1 MNLNHQDNT
10 AAQRTKI
17 VVTGMGVISAAGSG
31 IRPLWEAA
39 LAGRSLLKN
48 GVAEVNASWMTH
60 PYRYFKKLSRSAQL
74 ALIAATQA
82 MESAGLEEGSRAAIP
97 PHRIGLIVGSSRSAN
112 DLICEVAAR
121 RQKHTDPTHQQSQRI
136 RPSEALNTAIAS
148 LSGSI
153 SHYLNIQG
161 PASTISATCAS
172 STVAIAQAADQ
183 LLLNRADIMIA
194 GGAEAPLAPGVR
206 EMFEAAGILAD
217 SSSSEN
223 LCRAFDL
230 KRSGSALGEGAAFFI
245 LEREDDA
252 IRRGAIPLVA
262 LRGWISGMDPTG
274 RAKVDESGGLIEKLI
289 RQLLMGTATP
299 ATSVNLIHAH
309 GTGTRLNDLAES
321 SVIKKIWGQNE
332 KDYTEKNKLPW
343 VQASKALIGHTLGA
357 SGAIESCMT
366 IEMIRKGILP
376 PSVHFD
382 HCDTD
387 CGIELNREKIENVNI
402 QRALK
407 ISLGFWGHQSAL
419 LWEKFNS
426 AKIDG

>member
-1 MNLNHQDNT
+1 MNLNHQDNP

-17 VVTGMGVISAAGSG
+17 VVTGMGVISAAGLG
-31 IRPLWEAA
+31 IRPLWDAA

-48 GVAEVNASWMTH
+48 GAAEVNASWMTH
-60 PYRYFKKLSRSAQL
+60 PYRYFKKLSRSSQL

-97 PHRIGLIVGSSRSAN
+97 PHRIGLVAGSSRSAN

-121 RQKHTDPTHQQSQRI
+121 RQKHTDPANQQTQRI

-153 SHYLNIQG
+153 SHFLNIQG

-217 SSSSEN
+217 PSSADN

-245 LEREDDA
+245 LEREADA
-252 IRRGAIPLVA
+252 VRRGAIPLVT

-274 RAKVDESGGLIEKLI
+274 RAKVDESGDLVEKLI
-289 RQLLMGTATP
+289 RQLLSETATP
-299 ATSVNLIHAH
+299 ASSVNLIHSH

-321 SVIKKIWGQNE
+321 SVIKKIWGQNKTSE
-332 KDYTEKNKLPW
+332 KKYKLPW
-343 VQASKALIGHTLGA
+343 IQASKALIGHTLGA
-357 SGAIESCMT
+357 SGAIESCLT
-366 IEMIRKGILP
+366 IEMIRKGALP
-376 PSVHFD
+376 PSIHFD
-382 HCDTD
+382 NSDPE
-387 CGIELNREKIENVNI
+387 CGIELNRETIENVNI

-419 LWEKFNS
+419 LWEKIAS
-426 AKIDG
+426 

>member
-1 MNLNHQDNT
+1 MNLNHQDDT
-10 AAQRTKI
+10 AAQRSKI

-31 IRPLWEAA
+31 ILPLWDAA

-48 GVAEVNASWMTH
+48 GVAEVNACWMTH
-60 PYRYFKKLSRSAQL
+60 PYRYFKKLSRSSQL

-97 PHRIGLIVGSSRSAN
+97 PHRIGLVAGSSRSAN

-121 RQKHTDPTHQQSQRI
+121 RQKHTNPANQQTQRI

-153 SHYLNIQG
+153 SHFLNIQG

-217 SSSSEN
+217 PSSADN

-230 KRSGSALGEGAAFFI
+230 NRSGSALGEGAAFFI
-245 LEREDDA
+245 LEREEDA
-252 IRRGAIPLVA
+252 LQRGAIPLVT

-274 RAKVDESGGLIEKLI
+274 RAKVDESGDLVEKLI
-289 RQLLMGTATP
+289 RQLLSETATP
-299 ATSVNLIHAH
+299 ASSVNLIHSH

-332 KDYTEKNKLPW
+332 KVYTETNKSPW
-343 VQASKALIGHTLGA
+343 IQASKALIGHTLGA
-357 SGAIESCMT
+357 SGAMESCLT
-366 IEMIRKGILP
+366 IEMIRKGVLP
-376 PSVHFD
+376 PSIHFD
-382 HCDTD
+382 NSDPE
-387 CGIELNREKIENVNI
+387 CGIELNRETIENVNI

-419 LWEKFNS
+419 LWEKIAS
-426 AKIDG
+426 

>member
-1 MNLNHQDNT
+1 MNLNHQDDT
-10 AAQRTKI
+10 AAQRSKI

-31 IRPLWEAA
+31 IRPLWDAA

-48 GVAEVNASWMTH
+48 GVAEVDQSWMTH
-60 PYRYFKKLSRSAQL
+60 PYRYFKKLGRSSQL

-97 PHRIGLIVGSSRSAN
+97 PHRIGLVAGSSRSAN

-121 RQKHTDPTHQQSQRI
+121 RQKHTDPANQQTQRI

-153 SHYLNIQG
+153 SHFLNIQG

-217 SSSSEN
+217 PSSADN

-230 KRSGSALGEGAAFFI
+230 NRSGSALGEGAAFFI
-245 LEREDDA
+245 LEREEDA
-252 IRRGAIPLVA
+252 LQRGAIPLVT

-274 RAKVDESGGLIEKLI
+274 RAKVDESGDLVEKLI
-289 RQLLMGTATP
+289 RQLLSETATP
-299 ATSVNLIHAH
+299 ASSVNLIHSH

-332 KDYTEKNKLPW
+332 KVYTETNKSPW
-343 VQASKALIGHTLGA
+343 IQASKALIGHTLGA
-357 SGAIESCMT
+357 SGAMESCLT
-366 IEMIRKGILP
+366 IEMIRKGVLP
-376 PSVHFD
+376 PSIHFD
-382 HCDTD
+382 NSDPE
-387 CGIELNREKIENVNI
+387 CGIELNRETIENVNI

-419 LWEKFNS
+419 LLEKIAS
-426 AKIDG
+426 

>member
-1 MNLNHQDNT
+1 MNLNQQDDT
-10 AAQRTKI
+10 AAQRIKI
-17 VVTGMGVISAAGSG
+17 VVTGMGVISAAGLG
-31 IRPLWEAA
+31 IRPLWDAA

-48 GVAEVNASWMTH
+48 GVAEVDQSWMTH
-60 PYRYFKKLSRSAQL
+60 PYRYFKKLSRSSQL

-97 PHRIGLIVGSSRSAN
+97 PHRIGLVAGSSRSAN

-121 RQKHTDPTHQQSQRI
+121 RQKHTDPANQQTQRI

-153 SHYLNIQG
+153 SHFLNIQG

-217 SSSSEN
+217 PSSADN
-223 LCRAFDL
+223 LCRAFDQ

-245 LEREDDA
+245 LEREADA
-252 IRRGAIPLVA
+252 VRRGAIPLVT

-274 RAKVDESGGLIEKLI
+274 RAKVDESGDLVEKLI
-289 RQLLMGTATP
+289 RQLLSETATP
-299 ATSVNLIHAH
+299 ASSVNLIHSH

-321 SVIKKIWGQNE
+321 SVIKKIWGQNDKTSE
-332 KDYTEKNKLPW
+332 KKYKLPW
-343 VQASKALIGHTLGA
+343 IQASKALIGHTLGA
-357 SGAIESCMT
+357 SGAIESCLT
-366 IEMIRKGILP
+366 IEMIRKGALP
-376 PSVHFD
+376 PSIHFD
-382 HCDTD
+382 KSDPEF
-387 CGIELNREKIENVNI
+387 GIELNRETIENVNI

-419 LWEKFNS
+419 LWEKIAS
-426 AKIDG
+426 

>member
-1 MNLNHQDNT
+1 
-10 AAQRTKI
+10 
-17 VVTGMGVISAAGSG
+17 
-31 IRPLWEAA
+31 
-39 LAGRSLLKN
+39 
-48 GVAEVNASWMTH
+48 
-60 PYRYFKKLSRSAQL
+60 
-74 ALIAATQA
+74 
-82 MESAGLEEGSRAAIP
+82 MESAGLAEGSRDAIP

-121 RQKHTDPTHQQSQRI
+121 RQTHTDPTHQQSQRI

-217 SSSSEN
+217 SSSTEN

-252 IRRGAIPLVA
+252 IRRGAIPLVE

-274 RAKVDESGGLIEKLI
+274 RAKVDESGGLVEQLI
-289 RQLLMGTATP
+289 SQLLEETATS

-332 KDYTEKNKLPW
+332 KNSKEKNKLPW

-357 SGAIESCMT
+357 SGAIESCLT
-366 IEMIRKGILP
+366 IEMIRKGVLP
-376 PSVHFD
+376 PSIHFD
-382 HCDTD
+382 QSDPE
-387 CGIELNREKIENVNI
+387 CGIELNQQTIENVNI

-419 LWEKFNS
+419 LWENLIAQK
-426 AKIDG
+426 